1 MGHRGPFELCGDT
14 PETMKIPRLAGI
26 PTTTPLKFN
35 MVHLKI
41 SPWKSIFRGA
51 PIILRFHVK
60 LWGCSVMYSQLS
72 RVLYKFFLSII
83 SVLFKFSIDMKHQ
96 VFSTWIYL
104 VVVLMQHQAIKS
116 DGPTWVY
123 RFRPFSMEL
132 IFYTSDG
139 ENLEMDPGTS
149 AIILKKRSLNA
160 AFPKI
165 EEFTLT
171 SSVICKRDPFQ
182 NL

>member
-1 MGHRGPFELCGDT
+1 
-14 PETMKIPRLAGI
+14 
-26 PTTTPLKFN
+26 
-35 MVHLKI
+35 
-41 SPWKSIFRGA
+41 
-51 PIILRFHVK
+51 
-60 LWGCSVMYSQLS
+60 
-72 RVLYKFFLSII
+72 
-83 SVLFKFSIDMKHQ
+83 
-96 VFSTWIYL
+96 
-104 VVVLMQHQAIKS
+104 
-116 DGPTWVY
+116 
-123 RFRPFSMEL
+123 MEL